1 MNNEQD
7 HNSDFYNRSIVTAF
21 KKATTAGEMGRRY
34 VLSRHHKV
42 EAPRHALDFARVH
55 FNTRRPDDGR
65 APAMVMI

>member
-7 HNSDFYNRSIVTAF
+7 HNS
-21 KKATTAGEMGRRY
+21 EMGRRY